1 MKWTSASWN
10 GYPLM
15 FSHVDLCEFSIL
27 FYDVYRPGS
36 IGLRLYS
43 TFKKVAKS
51 QRFPAIGQEFWLNRP
66 QY

>member
-1 MKWTSASWN
+1 
-10 GYPLM
+10 M

-43 TFKKVAKS
+43 TFKKGSKVSEVSSNWSGILVEQTAVL
-51 QRFPAIGQEFWLNRP
+51 AEFH
-66 QY
+66 